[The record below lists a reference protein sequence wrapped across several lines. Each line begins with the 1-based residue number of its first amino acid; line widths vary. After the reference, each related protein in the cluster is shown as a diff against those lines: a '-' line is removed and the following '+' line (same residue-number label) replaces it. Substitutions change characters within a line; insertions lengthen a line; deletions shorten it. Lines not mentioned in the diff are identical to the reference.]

1 MLWNALFAG
10 STFMIPADPF
20 QKICA
25 AAAAS
30 WFFGEGSFTIEGS
43 FTMTT
48 ECPQQADM
56 ADQTFGI
63 SLSEISNH
71 IRPLQARILMAKPF
85 GRLVRFESEESRR
98 RPRVLLIAPL
108 SGHRSIL
115 LDDMIVAL
123 AQDHDLHLVEW
134 ADASKVALSAGRFG
148 LDGNI
153 GYLVDFLRF
162 LGDDLHLIGLC
173 QSALPSIAATA
184 VAAMGGTTAPRSMTL
199 LGGKIDPRNSPT
211 RGDLLAKRQSIPWLE
226 QNCMIRVASSDAGM
240 GRLVYPA
247 SIQKAALLAYL
258 TRHLLA
264 GGELFGK
271 LMKDDGE
278 YAAGRP
284 FLDLFFSVADL
295 PAEFFLETIVSVFQR
310 FDFPRGRLIWQG
322 EKIEPA
328 AITRTALFTIEGA
341 QDDVSG
347 PGQTNVAHD
356 LCANIP
362 KLWRESYVQSG
373 VGHFGLFH
381 GAIWRSTILPRVRR
395 FIRAQDRKKASGLS
409 PPPSQSNPSSI
420 IA

>member
-1 MLWNALFAG
+1 MSLFLPGALTVKAFERKHLLG
-10 STFMIPADPF
+10 SLLP
-20 QKICA
+20 
-25 AAAAS
+25 
-30 WFFGEGSFTIEGS
+30 IEGWQKP
-43 FTMTT
+43 T
-48 ECPQQADM
+48 PAQWAADRFWQS
-56 ADQTFGI
+56 ALRGKK
-63 SLSEISNH
+63 NPH
-71 IRPLQARILMAKPF
+71 RPGGP
-85 GRLVRFESEESRR
+85 S
-98 RPRVLLIAPL
+98 P
-108 SGHRSIL
+108 
-115 LDDMIVAL
+115 
-123 AQDHDLHLVEW
+123 
-134 ADASKVALSAGRFG
+134 
-148 LDGNI
+148 
-153 GYLVDFLRF
+153 
-162 LGDDLHLIGLC
+162 
-173 QSALPSIAATA
+173 ALPSIAATA

-199 LGGKIDPRNSPT
+199 LCGKIDPRNSPT

-226 QNCMIRVASSDAGM
+226 QNCMIRVAPSDAGM

-295 PAEFFLETIVSVFQR
+295 PAEFFLETIVRVFQQ
-310 FDFPRGRLIWQG
+310 FDFPRGRLIWHG

-381 GAIWRSTILPRVRR
+381 GAIWRSTTSRACAASSAHRTEKKRLAFHRRQANRTPHPSSRNLRSDGQGPPQALRCSLP
-395 FIRAQDRKKASGLS
+395 ATQLTDPL
-409 PPPSQSNPSSI
+409 PPSGTDAARSSWRSHPVAAYRAAPECGGRAPSHTWAPPRDDSLSKPVV
-420 IA
+420 ARGRLRR